1 MTDDQIRAAGGP
13 NDDTVSV
20 DLNAVRH
27 DDEFLDALIVGSALP
42 LSDAAEREL
51 GGLLFAWRTES
62 LAAPAPVQPTLADVE
77 KAIAAQETAAKRRAA
92 TRHLRLIS
100 GAAAITAVA
109 AAGLL
114 VLSENSQPGDPLW
127 NVKKVVFA
135 EEAKQTQATVDVQN
149 NLERAEEALAAGD
162 TGKAVELVDR
172 AERDLRPV
180 SDPATR
186 ERMQQWIKRLR
197 DDDGQPDDPLST
209 ARSSDAA
216 SLPTDVTSDSEAP
229 TSVTVTVTPSGPSS
243 QPSSPPPSSSSTPS
257 SPSSSV
263 SQSSGSPSRPAS
275 EQVSPVPS
283 R

>member
-149 NLERAEEALAAGD
+149 NLSAPKR
-162 TGKAVELVDR
+162 R
-172 AERDLRPV
+172 WR
-180 SDPATR
+180 PATR
-186 ERMQQWIKRLR
+186 
-197 DDDGQPDDPLST
+197 
-209 ARSSDAA
+209 ARPSSW
-216 SLPTDVTSDSEAP
+216 SIAP
-229 TSVTVTVTPSGPSS
+229 SVTCVRSATRRPANAC
-243 QPSSPPPSSSSTPS
+243 
-257 SPSSSV
+257 
-263 SQSSGSPSRPAS
+263 SSGSSGCATTTASRTIRCPPPGVRTRRRCRPMSPAT
-275 EQVSPVPS
+275 PK
-283 R
+283 RRRR

>member
-27 DDEFLDALIVGSALP
+27 DDEFLDALIAGSALP

-62 LAAPAPVQPTLADVE
+62 LAAPAPAQPTLADVE
-77 KAIAAQETAAKRRAA
+77 KAIAAQETATKRRAA

-149 NLERAEEALAAGD
+149 TLERAEEALAAGD

-180 SDPATR
+180 DDPATR

-197 DDDGQPDDPLST
+197 DDDGQPDDPLSA

-243 QPSSPPPSSSSTPS
+243 QPSSPPPSSSTPS
-257 SPSSSV
+257 SQSSSV
-263 SQSSGSPSRPAS
+263 PQSSGSPSRPAS
-275 EQVSPVPS
+275 EQVSTVPS

>member
-197 DDDGQPDDPLST
+197 DDDGQPDDPLSA

-243 QPSSPPPSSSSTPS
+243 QPSSPPPSSSTPS

-263 SQSSGSPSRPAS
+263 PQSSGSPSRPAS

>member
-135 EEAKQTQATVDVQN
+135 EEATQTQATVDVQN

-197 DDDGQPDDPLST
+197 DDDGQPDDPLSA

-243 QPSSPPPSSSSTPS
+243 QPSSPPPSSSTPS

-263 SQSSGSPSRPAS
+263 PQSSGSPSRPAS

>member
-77 KAIAAQETAAKRRAA
+77 KAIAAQETTAKRRAA

-135 EEAKQTQATVDVQN
+135 EEATQTQATVDVQN

-197 DDDGQPDDPLST
+197 DDDGQPDDPLSA

-243 QPSSPPPSSSSTPS
+243 QPSSPPPSSSTPS

-263 SQSSGSPSRPAS
+263 PQSSGSPSRPAS
-275 EQVSPVPS
+275 EEVSPVPS

>member
-197 DDDGQPDDPLST
+197 DDDGQPDDPLSA

-216 SLPTDVTSDSEAP
+216 SLLPTDVTSDSEAP

-243 QPSSPPPSSSSTPS
+243 QPSSPPSSSSTPS

-263 SQSSGSPSRPAS
+263 PQSSGSPSRPAS

>member
-77 KAIAAQETAAKRRAA
+77 KAITAQETAAKRRAA

-149 NLERAEEALAAGD
+149 TLERAEEALAAGD

-197 DDDGQPDDPLST
+197 DDDGQPDDPLSA

-216 SLPTDVTSDSEAP
+216 SLPTDFTSESEAP

-243 QPSSPPPSSSSTPS
+243 QPSPPPPSSSTPS
-257 SPSSSV
+257 SQSSSV
-263 SQSSGSPSRPAS
+263 PQSSGSPSGPAS

>member
-135 EEAKQTQATVDVQN
+135 EEATQTQATVDVQN

-197 DDDGQPDDPLST
+197 DDDGQPDDPLSA

-243 QPSSPPPSSSSTPS
+243 QPSSPPPSSSTPS

-263 SQSSGSPSRPAS
+263 PQSSGSPSRPAS
-275 EQVSPVPS
+275 EEVSPVPS

>member
-13 NDDTVSV
+13 IDDTVSV
-20 DLNAVRH
+20 DLNVVRH

-197 DDDGQPDDPLST
+197 DDDGQPDDPLSA

-216 SLPTDVTSDSEAP
+216 SLLPTDVTSDSEAP

-243 QPSSPPPSSSSTPS
+243 QPSSPPSSSSTPS

-263 SQSSGSPSRPAS
+263 PQSSGSPSRPAS